1 MSSITST
8 AAGVS
13 VVVPEPLP
21 VDTSIL
27 TIVVIGASG
36 DLAKKKT
43 YPSLFH
49 LYCDQLIPHERHTLQ
64 IFGYARSPLTDEELR
79 QRLRPYLLQSKMK
92 HVTPETVDEFL
103 QHCYYQAGTSYGDHT
118 AYTEMIQRI
127 RTFEEF
133 TSATTTT
140 PPNKKNRLFYFAI
153 PPSAFAETG
162 IVIQQTSMQDP
173 SLGWTRLIV
182 EKPFGRDL
190 QSFETLNRTLSQYFH
205 EDHIYRIDHYLGKEL
220 VQNLTV
226 MRFSNIWLEKI
237 WNNEC
242 IQSIILT
249 FKEPFGT
256 DGRGGYFDS
265 YGIIRDILQNHLLQV
280 LALLC
285 METPTAVTGP
295 LSGKAIRDAKVA
307 VLHAITPIALSD
319 VVLGQYE
326 GYAGTY
332 ICVCVCVVCV
342 LLVLILNYSG
352 VVTSLVDD
360 DHFFNMLSCSFHV
373 NTFYIKL
380 HR

>member
-1 MSSITST
+1 MTTTTTTTTVIS
-8 AAGVS
+8 
-13 VVVPEPLP
+13 EPP
-21 VDTSIL
+21 HQKDTSIL

-36 DLAKKKT
+36 DLAKKKI

-49 LYCDQLIPHERHTLQ
+49 LYCDQLIPHETNTLQ
-64 IFGYARSPLTDEELR
+64 IFGYARSPLTDDELR
-79 QRLRPYLLQSKMK
+79 QRLRPYLLLQQQQQQQSNKMK
-92 HVTPETVDEFL
+92 HITVELVDLFL
-103 QHCYYQAGTSYGDHT
+103 QHCYYQAGTSYGDPV

-127 RTFEEF
+127 QTLE
-133 TSATTTT
+133 AAAVPVVPTT
-140 PPNKKNRLFYFAI
+140 PLVPSNSTKNRLFYFAI

-173 SLGWTRLIV
+173 ILGWTRLIV

-190 QSFETLNRTLSQYFH
+190 HSFEILNRTLSQYFS
-205 EDHIYRIDHYLGKEL
+205 EEHIYRIDHYLGKEL

-307 VLHAITPIALSD
+307 VLNAITPITLSD

-326 GYAGTY
+326 GYAGTCVHVY
-332 ICVCVCVVCV
+332 IFCR
-342 LLVLILNYSG
+342 
-352 VVTSLVDD
+352 
-360 DHFFNMLSCSFHV
+360 FP
-373 NTFYIKL
+373 
-380 HR
+380 

>member
-1 MSSITST
+1 MTST
-8 AAGVS
+8 ASTATPTSPGM
-13 VVVPEPLP
+13 EP
-21 VDTSIL
+21 DHSIL

-49 LYCDQLIPHERHTLQ
+49 LYCDRWIPHTSTTLQ
-64 IFGYARSPLTDEELR
+64 IYGYARSVMSDVDLR
-79 QRLRPYLLQSKMK
+79 QRLRPYLLQQLSHMK
-92 HVTPETVDEFL
+92 HVTIDQVDDFL

-127 RTFEEF
+127 QTLERQPP
-133 TSATTTT
+133 SAAAAAA
-140 PPNKKNRLFYFAI
+140 PEKVKVQQNRLFYFAI

-162 IVIQQTSMQDP
+162 IVIRQTSMQDP
-173 SLGWTRLIV
+173 QLGWTRLIV

-190 QSFETLNRTLSQYFH
+190 QSFETLNQTLSQHFA

-307 VLHAITPIALSD
+307 VLNAITPIALKD

-326 GYAGTY
+326 GYAGT
-332 ICVCVCVVCV
+332 CVVCDR
-342 LLVLILNYSG
+342 LF
-352 VVTSLVDD
+352 VVCFSLSLSLSSSLRRFEMIT
-360 DHFFNMLSCSFHV
+360 HTNTPLFATFPFFS
-373 NTFYIKL
+373 I
-380 HR
+380 